1 MPEPGITLKKM
12 FFDGDYTGV
21 IIHAFPSK
29 TRPKTKK
36 LNGKK
41 QILRLLICNNA
52 KWWWWVKEK
61 KNKLE

>member
-36 LNGKK
+36 SNGKNGFYDYLYVTM
-41 QILRLLICNNA
+41 QNGGGG
-52 KWWWWVKEK
+52 
-61 KNKLE
+61 